1 MKHYQDE
8 KRLSVN
14 IRSYNL
20 GMTEFP
26 THQKQLAPLLDDIEQ
41 ISFTHIDTKVL
52 LATTGKPKGINEPI
66 KQYPAHSDHTEE
78 DNQVIFEPVAR
89 EDTEKEISQTLTV
102 SIKNVGFRDG
112 CAVIQSRIRGHPEM
126 LDIEIP
132 NVELKK
138 EYDSVRNYFAKV
150 LKTKKITVY
159 VSLKT
164 LNGKVTDISASSPHI
179 QKINQEFI
187 KQLRLECIKDAIKK
201 SKQDDAEKNLF
212 TTDEYFGTFN
222 KEFNIK
228 SFDSSDDDLLNDII
242 LASDTKHYNHLQYLS
257 RNHEHQIMK
266 LRIVVKPSSFLFL
279 LKGKNN
285 FHIVWE
291 TIDTEEATYVWK
303 VSGNLNEIKSDYRK
317 VESAINDIKAFG
329 KTAYI
334 KKPDESFTRIF
345 HDYSDVVDG
354 FIKWKSKLKS
364 IID

>member
-1 MKHYQDE
+1 MITGQIINIKFKEGRAFITENKWLSLEQLGLHLTNRSFDIPAVWTVQVMKHFQDE

-41 ISFTHIDTKVL
+41 ISFTNIDTKVL

-66 KQYPAHSDHTEE
+66 KQQPANSDHTEE
-78 DNQVIFEPVAR
+78 ENQVISEPVVR
-89 EDTEKEISQTLTV
+89 EDTEKEICQTLTV
-102 SIKNVGFRDG
+102 SIKNVRFRDR
-112 CAVIQSRIRGHPEM
+112 CAVFQSRIKGHPEM
-126 LDIEIP
+126 LDIETP
-132 NVELKK
+132 NDVLKK

-150 LKTKKITVY
+150 LKSKKITVY

-164 LNGKVTDISASSPHI
+164 LNGQATDISAFSPQI

-187 KQLRLECIKDAIKK
+187 KQLRLECIKDTIKK

-222 KEFNIK
+222 KALNIK
-228 SFDSSDDDLLNDII
+228 SFCASDDDLLNDII
-242 LASDTKHYNHLQYLS
+242 QASDTKHYNHLQYLS

-266 LRIVVKPSSFLFL
+266 LRIVVKPPSFLFL

-285 FHIVWE
+285 YHIVWE

-303 VSGNLNEIKSDYRK
+303 VSGNL
-317 VESAINDIKAFG
+317 
-329 KTAYI
+329 T
-334 KKPDESFTRIF
+334 
-345 HDYSDVVDG
+345 
-354 FIKWKSKLKS
+354 
-364 IID
+364 